1 MTKDAAL
8 KMALEALEAHADI
21 GIKSDK
27 AITAIK
33 AALSKQCPDHL
44 DGTHIFD
51 EHGQCYGDACEALA
65 EPEQEP
71 VLEDIEQYRMQ
82 MAGICTAALG
92 YWKEGDSIHPDYN
105 TLALRDVAKLYAKYD
120 ALYKTQPEP
129 FKPDYDTEAVLVE
142 EMQRMAKQFAE
153 MQDWEV
159 VASDQAMT
167 IAMMKCEQEPVEYQ
181 YRTRPDWIPE
191 WNRWNTCSKDS
202 ADAYEKNPYLHDWH
216 YEVRTLYAASPKR
229 EWVGLTDDDVDEICK
244 AADDTASALIMA
256 EDLLM
261 EKSMTKIG
269 CVNHDCAECQK
280 PKREWVGLTD
290 DEIKA
295 IVGPWG
301 STEIKGYT
309 RTLFDQI
316 EAKLKEKNT

>member
-229 EWVGLTDDDVDEICK
+229 EWVGLTDD
-244 AADDTASALIMA
+244 
-256 EDLLM
+256 
-261 EKSMTKIG
+261 
-269 CVNHDCAECQK
+269 
-280 PKREWVGLTD
+280 
-290 DEIKA
+290 EIKA

>member
-1 MTKDAAL
+1 MIEDQANMTDSVKTVENEATAA
-8 KMALEALEAHADI
+8 KYWHDMYVATSQKAQDYAAKVGADMERLENELQVSDQSGYEKGFVDGAQHQM
-21 GIKSDK
+21 KSSVDK
-27 AITAIK
+27 AVNRMA
-33 AALSKQCPDHL
+33 Q
-44 DGTHIFD
+44 
-51 EHGQCYGDACEALA
+51 
-65 EPEQEP
+65 PEQN
-71 VLEDIEQYRMQ
+71 Q
-82 MAGICTAALG
+82 
-92 YWKEGDSIHPDYN
+92 
-105 TLALRDVAKLYAKYD
+105 
-120 ALYKTQPEP
+120 
-129 FKPDYDTEAVLVE
+129 FKPDWNTEVVLVE

-216 YEVRTLYAASPKR
+216 YEVRTLYAAPPKR